1 MLQREETLAIVENES
16 AYETSIKAT
25 KKDDIQVCWAKLDRK
40 SKKVNFVISQRT
52 TISQEKATASTI
64 EEVGAEIEGL

>member
-1 MLQREETLAIVENES
+1 MRVTTRDDVEL
-16 AYETSIKAT
+16 
-25 KKDDIQVCWAKLDRK
+25 CWQKLDRK

-52 TISQEKATASTI
+52 VISQEKATASTI